1 MATVFI
7 SYSHKDELWK
17 DQLATHLKVLEIEGF
32 YQSWDDTQIKP
43 GSDWRMEIETALN
56 QAQVAVMLISA
67 DFLLPNLSMK

>member
-1 MATVFI
+1 MQTPTSI
-7 SYSHKDELWK
+7 LP
-17 DQLATHLKVLEIEGF
+17 LAE
-32 YQSWDDTQIKP
+32 SWDDTQIKP